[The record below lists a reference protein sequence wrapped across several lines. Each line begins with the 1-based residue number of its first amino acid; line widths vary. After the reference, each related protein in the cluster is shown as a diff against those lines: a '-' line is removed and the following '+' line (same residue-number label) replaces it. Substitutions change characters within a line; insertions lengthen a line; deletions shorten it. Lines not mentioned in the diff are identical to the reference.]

1 MKLSQKYEQALI
13 NQINVT
19 NLVDVMLS
27 LLIIFIIVAPVI
39 QQGINVRLPTASAQK
54 ISVAKSVIVSV
65 SRKGNYYLS
74 NKRYRAY
81 QLAKRL
87 KEISKRNPEISVII
101 KADRAVAYAKVI
113 KVLDLIRQAGIVK
126 VGLATRGE

>member
-1 MKLSQKYEQALI
+1 MKLSQRYEQALI

-39 QQGINVRLPTASAQK
+39 QQGINVRLPKASLQK
-54 ISVAKSVIVSV
+54 ISVSKSIIISI
-65 SRKGNYYLS
+65 SKRGNYYLG
-74 NKRYRAY
+74 NRHYEFR
-81 QLAKRL
+81 QLSERL
-87 KEISKRNPEISVII
+87 KKIGEKNPEISVIV
-101 KADRAVAYAKVI
+101 KADRKVAYAKVI
-113 KVLDLIRQAGIVK
+113 NVLDAVRQAGIVK

>member
-39 QQGINVRLPTASAQK
+39 QQGINVRLPSASVQK
-54 ISVAKSVIVSV
+54 ISVAKSVIISI
-65 SRKGNYYLS
+65 SKGGNYYLG
-74 NKRYRAY
+74 NRQYELA
-81 QLAKRL
+81 QLSERL
-87 KEISKRNPEISVII
+87 KDLGEKNPEISVIV

-113 KVLDLIRQAGIVK
+113 KVLDAVRQAGIVK

>member
-1 MKLSQKYEQALI
+1 MKLSQRYEQALI

-39 QQGINVRLPTASAQK
+39 QQGINVRLPKASLQK
-54 ISVAKSVIVSV
+54 ISVSKSIIISI
-65 SRKGNYYLS
+65 SKRGNYYLG
-74 NKRYRAY
+74 NRHYKFP
-81 QLAKRL
+81 QLSERL
-87 KEISKRNPEISVII
+87 KKIGEKNSEISVIV
-101 KADRAVAYAKVI
+101 KADRNVAYAKVI
-113 KVLDLIRQAGIVK
+113 NVLDAVRQAGIVK